1 MPSQDLPMHDEP
13 GMNAAAEPVRRDFL
27 TLLTVATAAV
37 GACAFAWP
45 FIDSL
50 DGTGSGDAADAVVDI
65 DLTHLAPGQQVET
78 VWRGHPVFVVHR
90 TQDALQALQNSDL
103 QRRLRDPGSAEHQQ
117 PDYAVN
123 WHRSIVPEYGVMVG
137 VCTHLGCI
145 PRFRP
150 TVDLAAPGG
159 YACPCHGSRFDL
171 AGRVFAGAPAP
182 YNLPVPPH
190 MLVAPM
196 HLRIG
201 VNPDGNH
208 FDFDTIKQ
216 I

>member
-1 MPSQDLPMHDEP
+1 MPSQDLPIHDVP
-13 GMNAAAEPVRRDFL
+13 GADAASEPVRRDFL

-50 DGTGSGDAADAVVDI
+50 DGAGSGDPADAVVDI
-65 DLTHLAPGQQVET
+65 DLTHLAPGQQVEA

-90 TQDALQALQNSDL
+90 TPEALQALQNADL
-103 QRRLRDPGSAEHQQ
+103 QRRLRDPLSAEHQQ
-117 PDYAVN
+117 PGYAVN
-123 WHRSIVPEYGVMVG
+123 WHRSIVPEFGVMVG

-150 TVDLAAPGG
+150 TADPAAPGG

-182 YNLPVPPH
+182 YNLPVPPYR
-190 MLVAPM
+190 LVEPR

-201 VNPDGNH
+201 VNPDGEH
-208 FDFDTIKQ
+208 FDFETIRQ